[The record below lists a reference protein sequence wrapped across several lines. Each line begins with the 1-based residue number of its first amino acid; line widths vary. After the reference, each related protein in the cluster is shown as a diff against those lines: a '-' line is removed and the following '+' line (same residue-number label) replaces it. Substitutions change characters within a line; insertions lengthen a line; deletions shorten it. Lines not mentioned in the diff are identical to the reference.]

1 MLTIRRVGAWWVVL
15 GALLLAG
22 CGGGGKGPTAPSEP
36 INYALLR
43 ELNADYFGGR
53 TVRWASTTIEVYNE
67 GVPNAEAGVLAWT
80 TATNGLFQF
89 RFVSSQPA
97 VGVTIRMRDFTKPTI
112 CGGTP
117 VYFTSSGVIQSA
129 TVEVDPLSLD
139 PTICILT
146 VSHEMGHA
154 LGLLGHT
161 HDGGLMDPNGGNGQ
175 ITEAVKQFFRDLYS
189 LPPGTDVSGK

>member
-1 MLTIRRVGAWWVVL
+1 VFLF
-15 GALLLAG
+15 G
-22 CGGGGKGPTAPSEP
+22 CGGGGKGPTSPSDA

-43 ELNADYFGGR
+43 ELNADYFSGK
-53 TVRWASTTIEVYNE
+53 TVRWSSTTISVYNA
-67 GVPNAEAGVLAWT
+67 GVPDAEAGVLAWS

-89 RFVSSQPA
+89 QFVSSPPA
-97 VGVTIRMRDFTKPTI
+97 VGITIRTKNFPNPSI

-117 VYFTSSGVIQSA
+117 VSFTTGGVIVSA
-129 TVEVDPLSLD
+129 TIEVDPIGQNPSA
-139 PTICILT
+139 CVQT
-146 VSHEMGHA
+146 VTHEMGHA